1 MTFRALITIAC
12 VSALMAAGT
21 SCRPQPSGKLAELQ
35 PIYLNQCLL
44 RDATEG
50 MSRIWNTRVE
60 LDSDVSSLSGLWI
73 DYAPKKEVTLSEA
86 LDDILQFV
94 HTEHHVRLRW
104 SASADHIRISK
115 R

>member
-1 MTFRALITIAC
+1 MTVHALITIAC
-12 VSALMAAGT
+12 VSALVASGT
-21 SCRPQPSGKLAELQ
+21 SCRPQPSGKLAESQ
-35 PIYLNQCLL
+35 KIYLNQCLL

-50 MSRIWNTRVE
+50 MSRLWNTHVE

-86 LDDILQFV
+86 LDDILRFV
-94 HTEHHVRLRW
+94 DTKHHVRLRW
-104 SASADHIRISK
+104 SASTDHIRISK